1 MISRPVQ
8 IAIGLMLAGVLAT
21 GLFMLHLRQREI
33 EKNQRT
39 SDSRP
44 VTAPVSG
51 PKEAIRLAIAYD
63 NEGVLRREDA
73 SSALPAAPADR
84 AREIV
89 RLLLAEY
96 MKKASSHQIAEGSDV
111 KDIFL
116 LKDGLCV
123 VDMNSAFAEGHR
135 SGIMVE
141 ELTIASLVET
151 LAINMPSIRRVKF
164 LVEGH
169 DRETLAGHADLRLT
183 YEVASV
189 HELVAELQ

>member
-1 MISRPVQ
+1 MISRPLQ
-8 IAIGLMLAGVLAT
+8 ITIGLMLAGVLAT
-21 GLFMLHLRQREI
+21 GLFMLHLQQREV

-51 PKEAIRLAIAYD
+51 PKESIRLAIAYD
-63 NEGVLRREDA
+63 SEGVLRREDA
-73 SSALPAAPADR
+73 SSALPQEPADR

-96 MKKASSHQIAEGSDV
+96 MKKPSPHPIAEGSDV
-111 KDIFL
+111 KDVFL
-116 LKDGLCV
+116 LKDGFCV
-123 VDMNSAFAEGHR
+123 VDMNAAFAEGHR

-141 ELTIASLVET
+141 ELTVTSLVET
-151 LAINMPSIRRVKF
+151 LAINIPSIRHVKF
-164 LVEGH
+164 LVDGH

-183 YEVASV
+183 YDVASV